1 MFSIQK
7 LLGRDEKFYDLLE
20 ASAQQADTSVHQ
32 LIELLQKLEQHDTP
46 ENLEQFAHSRRED
59 KRITQELTEQLSKT
73 FVTPFEREDIQE
85 LASARYKIPKTV
97 EKIGE
102 RILICREDLAGQSF
116 GKQVELLDQA
126 AEMVLAMVKQ
136 LRPGIDARTAREMNA
151 KLQGIEGDADKLE
164 LERLRDLF
172 KGDHSAKQII
182 FLHDLYGL
190 LEKVID
196 RCRDAGNIIVQVAL
210 KYASQTDRVLTLIL
224 VILAAVI
231 FEYSNGFHDAANA
244 IATVVSTRVLTPR
257 QAIAMAAFFNLTGAL
272 FGGAVAATIGK
283 GLVDTDVVTITT
295 VLCAVLAAFGWNIAT
310 WWLGLPSS
318 SSHALIGGLCGAAL
332 AAARGEWSV
341 IKWNQG
347 AWPKVVLP
355 MIASPVAGFVFGEII

>member
-7 LLGRDEKFYDLLE
+7 LLGRDQKFYDLLE
-20 ASAQQADTSVHQ
+20 ASAQQADASVHH
-32 LIELLQKLEQHDTP
+32 LIELLQKFEQHDTP

-73 FVTPFEREDIQE
+73 FVTPLEREDIQE
-85 LASARYKIPKTV
+85 LAAALYKIPKTV

-102 RILICREDLAGQSF
+102 RILICPEDLAGQSF

-136 LRPGIDARTAREMNA
+136 LRHGINARNAREMNA
-151 KLQGIEGDADKLE
+151 KLQGIEGEADKLE

-196 RCRDAGNIIVQVAL
+196 RCRDTGNIILQVAL
-210 KYASQTDRVLTLIL
+210 KYS
-224 VILAAVI
+224 
-231 FEYSNGFHDAANA
+231 
-244 IATVVSTRVLTPR
+244 
-257 QAIAMAAFFNLTGAL
+257 
-272 FGGAVAATIGK
+272 
-283 GLVDTDVVTITT
+283 
-295 VLCAVLAAFGWNIAT
+295 
-310 WWLGLPSS
+310 
-318 SSHALIGGLCGAAL
+318 
-332 AAARGEWSV
+332 
-341 IKWNQG
+341 
-347 AWPKVVLP
+347 
-355 MIASPVAGFVFGEII
+355 